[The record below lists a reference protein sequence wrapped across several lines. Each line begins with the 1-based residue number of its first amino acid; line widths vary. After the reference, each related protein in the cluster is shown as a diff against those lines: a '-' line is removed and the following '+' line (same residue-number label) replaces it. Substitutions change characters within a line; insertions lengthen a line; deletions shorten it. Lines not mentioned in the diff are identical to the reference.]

1 MLNYSQIEKIL
12 ISEIK
17 LTDIQAKIF
26 LLVVSKGKMSSKQI
40 SENLKISSSDALD
53 NSKNLMDLGAFIDMP
68 NDEFEAM
75 HPRFTAVNMYR
86 KMCEREKIEFKKNL
100 TVDNIGISLEKPYDD
115 ARTKYNKSKWN
126 LWVKILLMP
135 HQMTK

>member
-1 MLNYSQIEKIL
+1 LLNYSQIEKIL

-40 SENLKISSSDALD
+40 SENLKISSGDALD

-115 ARTKYNKSKWN
+115 ARTKYNKSK
-126 LWVKILLMP
+126 
-135 HQMTK
+135 

>member
-17 LTDIQAKIF
+17 LTEIQAKIF
-26 LLVVSKGKMSSKQI
+26 LLVVTKGKMSSKQI
-40 SENLKISSSDALD
+40 SENLKISSNDALD

-115 ARTKYNKSKWN
+115 ARTKYNKSK
-126 LWVKILLMP
+126 
-135 HQMTK
+135 

>member
-40 SENLKISSSDALD
+40 SENLEISSSDALD

-115 ARTKYNKSKWN
+115 ARTKYNKSK
-126 LWVKILLMP
+126 
-135 HQMTK
+135 